1 MTTSAPLLE
10 NTVTDSALPRQSFV
24 NRVFSSVASR
34 YDVMNDVMSGGM
46 HRLWKL
52 AVLEK
57 INPRPSE
64 KFLDV
69 AGGTGDIAFRIAGR
83 LAKDLAPEQITVCDI
98 NPEMLEVGKKRAL
111 DKGYT
116 TQLEWLCAN
125 AESLPLPSNMF
136 DCYSIAFG
144 LRNVTDRLAALKE
157 AHRVLKVGGRFFCL
171 EFSPYLT
178 VQQLQKIY
186 DAYSFKA
193 IPFFGAKIAGDADA
207 YRYLS
212 ESIRTFPAPPQ
223 LITLMEQAGFQH
235 CRYETLSLGVVAIH
249 TGLKVC

>member
-1 MTTSAPLLE
+1 LAQNL
-10 NTVTDSALPRQSFV
+10 
-24 NRVFSSVASR
+24 AS
-34 YDVMNDVMSGGM
+34 
-46 HRLWKL
+46 
-52 AVLEK
+52 
-57 INPRPSE
+57 
-64 KFLDV
+64 
-69 AGGTGDIAFRIAGR
+69 
-83 LAKDLAPEQITVCDI
+83 EQITVCDI

-125 AESLPLPSNMF
+125 AESLPLPDATF

-178 VQQLQKIY
+178 VQQLQKVY

-223 LITLMEQAGFQH
+223 LVTLMEQAGFQH